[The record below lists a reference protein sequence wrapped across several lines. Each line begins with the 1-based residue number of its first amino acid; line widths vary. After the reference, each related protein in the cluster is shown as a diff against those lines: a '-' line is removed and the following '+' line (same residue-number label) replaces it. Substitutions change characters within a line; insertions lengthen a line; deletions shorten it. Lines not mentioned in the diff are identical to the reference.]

1 MVTNPVKTVTP
12 CADAKEGR
20 SARTT
25 KSATPV
31 TAIRI
36 FATSV
41 IAPGFAL
48 YRIGTAK
55 ARFKPA
61 CRLWR
66 KEMHKALEPGAAWRR
81 WRMQRQ
87 NAARHFGG

>member
-12 CADAKEGR
+12 CADAKDER
-20 SARTT
+20 SAETT

-36 FATSV
+36 FVTSV

-48 YRIGTAK
+48 YRIGMPKT
-55 ARFKPA
+55 RFKPA
-61 CRLWR
+61 
-66 KEMHKALEPGAAWRR
+66 WRR
-81 WRMQRQ
+81 SGMHCR
-87 NAARHFGG
+87 NAARHFAG